1 MTSLIV
7 EEASEHNV
15 ARQRDAAAHI
25 GSVSVELAQL
35 ARRHGFEALGYL
47 LDMVRLEA
55 DTLTRERPE
64 PSLSQHPNQ
73 GALTPMRSRN
83 RRSG

>member
-1 MTSLIV
+1 
-7 EEASEHNV
+7 
-15 ARQRDAAAHI
+15 
-25 GSVSVELAQL
+25 
-35 ARRHGFEALGYL
+35 
-47 LDMVRLEA
+47 MVRLEA